1 MDSILVWFSLNEKV
15 QKNLLS
21 NVEENV
27 MGKERQGGNLI
38 KASERFAED
47 WDTYFQ
53 ESKGTVPNF
62 QIMLQNECQP
72 E

>member
-1 MDSILVWFSLNEKV
+1 MWFSLNEEV

-38 KASERFAED
+38 KDSERLAED
-47 WDTYFQ
+47 
-53 ESKGTVPNF
+53 
-62 QIMLQNECQP
+62 
-72 E
+72 

>member
-1 MDSILVWFSLNEKV
+1 MDSILVWFSLNEEV

-38 KASERFAED
+38 KDSERFAED
-47 WDTYFQ
+47 
-53 ESKGTVPNF
+53 
-62 QIMLQNECQP
+62 
-72 E
+72 